1 MTQGKATAL
10 VVDDEAA
17 VRTLVQRALGEAG
30 YRVLVAASGEEALD
44 IMSQAEVEV
53 MLLDIRMPGLSGVE
67 VLKRAQAEHPDT
79 SVIMV
84 TAVADTQTVVET
96 MKAGAYD
103 YLIKPFSLDDLIF
116 RVRKASE
123 RRRLV
128 LQNREYQRELEKKVQ
143 EQARRLEQQFAQL
156 IQSLAREHASVL
168 ALESQGRSGRGK
180 GALSKLPPELQKPAA
195 SVEQFAKALLEVI
208 KSGGLKEG

>member
-1 MTQGKATAL
+1 MAQDKPTAL
-10 VVDDEAA
+10 VVDDEAS
-17 VRTLVQRALGEAG
+17 VRTLIQRALGEAG
-30 YRVLVAASGEEALD
+30 YHVFTAASGEEALSLL
-44 IMSQAEVEV
+44 SQSEVEV
-53 MLLDIRMPGLSGVE
+53 MLLDIRMPGLSGLE
-67 VLKRAQAEHPDT
+67 VLKRVQAERPDT

-84 TAVADTQTVVET
+84 TAVADTQTAVET
-96 MKAGAYD
+96 MKVGAYD
-103 YLIKPFSLDDLIF
+103 YLIKPFSLNDLVF

-128 LQNREYQRELEKKVQ
+128 LQNRGYQRELEKKVQ

-168 ALESQGRSGRGK
+168 AMESQGRSGRGK
-180 GALSKLPPELQKPAA
+180 EALSKLPPELQKPAA